1 MERSAG
7 CASVSPRALV
17 LPPGQLE
24 GAGGPEG
31 AFGVQVHVQG
41 ADGHSFV
48 VLNKQ
53 KRNVPR
59 YSGPEVTFVEHYSVY
74 SATGGVCP
82 AEMPPRSPRQATDQ
96 RAGPPQA
103 PPSSSSSPLLNY
115 QRHPELLRPYHPQN
129 NSLELGSSRG
139 PHPPP
144 PSPASPSAASS
155 SPLYSLVV
163 HKARIP
169 LPLTARERDRE
180 RPQVKGHPSSQR
192 SRVPPTKP
200 PRGASEPG
208 NERGGFDEREAGYR
222 RRMTGEERRRSRSA
236 DSSASSDPVA
246 MATARGVRGEV
257 GGGASAPTSPRP
269 PVTSPVQRGEG
280 AASQRADAPGQKSP
294 RSAPVLLK
302 VERTES
308 RVQQAAGQTTC
319 ERDNQVT
326 PDLLEGQRQLSPKAD
341 SVTEDSAKRALFTY
355 LKHGST
361 DSDDVIRRKVK
372 MMFEKIHLL
381 RSWGSEKLEEMSV
394 LELQASQLKK
404 QLEEEQKRGR
414 SSAEIWTQT
423 EQERRGLQEELRSR
437 QDEQERLQQ
446 QLRDKEGDLQAAMVQ
461 LHQVRCERERL
472 CSEVRDLQEQLSE
485 MHDELDKVKQVE
497 ASERQNI
504 VEDLVKLKEEFQE
517 VLGSQEAQE
526 EVLRKKEREL
536 TALRGALE
544 EEVTAHA
551 EEVTSLREAH
561 EQEVQRLQQEAR
573 REEMRQEVQGQGE
586 EVFSRQVQELEN
598 RVTQLTQ
605 LLTEAGKCEQQLKEQ
620 MHTLLEEKE
629 RLEVSLEEAKQQEE
643 DLCGA
648 NQALT
653 RHLEDTQMELRHMN
667 QEHKELRQKLIQEG
681 GAMEELKEERR
692 RQDRVMEQLQ
702 EEMRQVVLES
712 EQATLRLQEQVEEV
726 QGHTEG
732 EMSDLLTQLQE
743 RKQELHTQNQHNQ
756 RLRKEITELEA
767 ELQQC
772 EKELEEAEHKSRKL
786 EKKVEELEEQN
797 RSGQEERSRLSK
809 LLEARVAQ
817 LEENLREERT
827 NEEQLM
833 PRRLEAWR
841 GNPGQGS
848 PVTSPNPR
856 GSKRPRTLSLR
867 GNLAELQM
875 EQNGA
880 ELQERQQDRT
890 WRCDKIY
897 KLERQMEQARAEL
910 LQEKAARQDLECD
923 KISLERQNRDLKSR
937 VSHLE
942 GSQRSGQDGLVAR
955 LEGRIQELE
964 TRLEGEER
972 ESGVLQQANRKL
984 ERKLKEIMMQVG
996 EEQLSLKDQR
1006 DQLTLRLKTLKRQLD
1021 EAEEEIERLEASKR
1035 KIQRE
1040 LDEQLE
1046 ANQQLHTHLT
1056 ELRADIRRTRRPIMK
1071 TLDDEEEEEDGVSD

>member
-355 LKHGST
+355 LKHGVAERLRKRKRLSRRST

-833 PRRLEAWR
+833 PRRLE
-841 GNPGQGS
+841 
-848 PVTSPNPR
+848 
-856 GSKRPRTLSLR
+856 
-867 GNLAELQM
+867 
-875 EQNGA
+875 
-880 ELQERQQDRT
+880 
-890 WRCDKIY
+890 
-897 KLERQMEQARAEL
+897 MEQARAEL

>member
-7 CASVSPRALV
+7 CASVSPRALI

-74 SATGGVCP
+74 SSTGGVCP

-96 RAGPPQA
+96 RAGPPQT

-144 PSPASPSAASS
+144 PSPASPSTASS

-246 MATARGVRGEV
+246 TATARGVRGEV

-355 LKHGST
+355 LKHGVAERLRKRKRLSRRST

-404 QLEEEQKRGR
+404 QLEEELKRGR

-497 ASERQNI
+497 AGERQNI

-833 PRRLEAWR
+833 QRLER
-841 GNPGQGS
+841 G
-848 PVTSPNPR
+848 R
-856 GSKRPRTLSLR
+856 
-867 GNLAELQM
+867 E
-875 EQNGA
+875 
-880 ELQERQQDRT
+880 
-890 WRCDKIY
+890 
-897 KLERQMEQARAEL
+897 QMEQARAEL